1 MAKAYSDD
9 LRRKLLEAH
18 QQGEESLEELAER
31 FRVSVGWAKKVSA
44 MFRKTGRAERPASG
58 PRGPR
63 SKITPEV
70 QEHLRWLVATKSDLT
85 LAEMQQRL
93 RTELRMP
100 VSLSRLW
107 TVLHQMGLRL
117 KKSHSTPPSKIPKRP
132 AGGANFGTTRR
143 GGSIRHV

>member
-31 FRVSVGWAKKVSA
+31 FCVSVGWAKKVSA

-70 QEHLRWLVATKSDLT
+70 QEHLRWLVATQSDMT

-132 AGGANFGTTRR
+132 AGGASFGTTKR

>member
-1 MAKAYSDD
+1 MAKPYSDD

-18 QQGEESLEELAER
+18 QQGEDSLEEIAER
-31 FRVSVGWAKKVSA
+31 FCVSIGWAKKVSA

-70 QEHLRWLVATKSDLT
+70 QQHLRWLVATQSDLA
-85 LAEMQQRL
+85 LAEIQQRL
-93 RTELRMP
+93 KTEMRLP
-100 VSLSRLW
+100 VSQSRLW

-117 KKSHSTPPSKIPKRP
+117 KKSRSTLPSKIAKRP
-132 AGGANFGTTRR
+132 ASGASFGITRR

>member
-18 QQGEESLEELAER
+18 QQGDESLEELAER
-31 FRVSVGWAKKVSA
+31 FCVSVGWAKKISA
-44 MFRKTGRAERPASG
+44 MFGKTGRMERPRPG

-63 SKITPEV
+63 SKMTPKV
-70 QEHLRWLVATKSDLT
+70 QEHLRWLVATHADLT

-93 RTELRMP
+93 GTELRLS

-117 KKSHSTPPSKIPKRP
+117 KKSRSTPPNKIPKRP
-132 AGGANFGTTRR
+132 AGGASFGTTRR

>member
-31 FRVSVGWAKKVSA
+31 FCVSVGWAKKISA
-44 MFRKTGRAERPASG
+44 LFGSTGRMERPPSG

-70 QEHLRWLVATKSDLT
+70 Q
-85 LAEMQQRL
+85 QQY
-93 RTELRMP
+93 P
-100 VSLSRLW
+100 
-107 TVLHQMGLRL
+107 
-117 KKSHSTPPSKIPKRP
+117 SHEPHYPNCGR
-132 AGGANFGTTRR
+132 FGK
-143 GGSIRHV
+143 VEE